1 MRMLA
6 AAAVCCLML
15 QGCSLL
21 GLATTG
27 ISVATPKHGW
37 FDVNSQLTEPDQ
49 IKRPAVPLNLSLK
62 TRIIIQGLDL
72 DSAGVLEN
80 SVQWFYREDLNE
92 LLIKLFESSGLAVI
106 NDRGLDGTVFV
117 EISDSAEDPGTRYI
131 PIIPTLRWTERK
143 IGKMRITFINSSDK
157 KVTSGIQQESVFVQ
171 SGVIAD
177 EPNAPYKQK
186 SFEVS
191 RTAYTF
197 QGEFVGLD
205 KLDEQLFYRCIK
217 VIQDK
222 ISLEKFF
229 SEPDNVPN
237 ESQAPDPKG
246 GWYNNLGGEV
256 AEDVAQ

>member
-1 MRMLA
+1 MRILA

-21 GLATTG
+21 GLASTG

-49 IKRPAVPLNLSLK
+49 IKRPEVPLNLSLK

-80 SVQWFYREDLNE
+80 SVEWLYREDLNK
-92 LLIKLFESSGLAVI
+92 LLTKLFESSGLAVI

-131 PIIPTLRWTERK
+131 PILPTLRWTERK
-143 IGKMRITFINSSDK
+143 TGKMRITFINSSDK

-177 EPNAPYKQK
+177 EPTPPTSK
-186 SFEVS
+186 SRLKSHEPPTRS
-191 RTAYTF
+191 RASS
-197 QGEFVGLD
+197 LA
-205 KLDEQLFYRCIK
+205 L
-217 VIQDK
+217 
-222 ISLEKFF
+222 ISLMSSSFTGVLKLFRIRF
-229 SEPDNVPN
+229 RLISSLPN
-237 ESQAPDPKG
+237 RTMYPMRVRRPIRRAG
-246 GWYNNLGGEV
+246 GTIIWVER
-256 AEDVAQ
+256 